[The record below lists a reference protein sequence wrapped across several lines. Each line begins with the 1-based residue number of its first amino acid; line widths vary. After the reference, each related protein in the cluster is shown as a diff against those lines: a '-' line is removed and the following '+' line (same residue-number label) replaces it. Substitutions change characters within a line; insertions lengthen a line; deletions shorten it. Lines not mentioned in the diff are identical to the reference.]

1 MASKKIT
8 DFFARSPKRARL
20 DSLPSSSDN
29 GPASSSSSDNGPASS
44 SSSGS
49 GPTSSSSKHS
59 VSAASRETDTTDS
72 ESYTRKGKHKIGYND
87 SWENEF
93 NWLKRVEGG
102 MLCTICHKFNLVNS
116 RNKIGVWASEPCKQ
130 LRKDK
135 VVQHAR
141 SEMHAAAI
149 ERERLAI
156 ASTSDGGIAQ
166 AFQTTVSLQKKAI
179 SGSMRILYWL
189 AKEEI
194 AHFTKFDS
202 LRQLC
207 VDLGCDY
214 FRELNVG
221 GNAKYN
227 SHRMIDEWLAILS
240 GTIEEDLLNKI
251 RISPAIGLM
260 CDESTD
266 ISVTKELI
274 LYARI
279 IACGKVSTHFLKLI
293 HIPDGKAETIETAL
307 ISFLDHTNIPI
318 SSITAFG
325 SDGANVMVGRVSGVA
340 ARLKRRNPQIL
351 SIHCINHR
359 LALGTSQAAA
369 EVPYLVKFQEILVNI
384 FKFYHYSATRQN
396 ALAEIQSVLYD
407 PQLKFKEPKSVCW
420 LSHALAIN
428 AIKRSLPSLLCS
440 LEREASERS
449 DPTAM
454 GLAKLCKTYM
464 FIATLLL
471 MSDILSHVTKISL
484 LFQRENIDYS
494 QVQQLVGTCIEA
506 IKRLSNSPGPAM
518 LSINTVIECLANE
531 QHIDIAGVTDSNKQT
546 FDTNVR

>member
-1 MASKKIT
+1 MASKIT

-20 DSLPSSSDN
+20 DSLPSSDN

-59 VSAASRETDTTDS
+59 VSAAYRETDSTDS

-141 SEMHAAAI
+141 SDMNAAAI

-194 AHFTKFDS
+194 APFTKFDS

-279 IACGKVSTHFLKLI
+279 IACGKVSTHFLKLN
-293 HIPDGKAETIETAL
+293 HIPDGKAETIETTL

-325 SDGANVMVGRVSGVA
+325 SDGAN
-340 ARLKRRNPQIL
+340 
-351 SIHCINHR
+351 
-359 LALGTSQAAA
+359 
-369 EVPYLVKFQEILVNI
+369 
-384 FKFYHYSATRQN
+384 
-396 ALAEIQSVLYD
+396 
-407 PQLKFKEPKSVCW
+407 
-420 LSHALAIN
+420 
-428 AIKRSLPSLLCS
+428 
-440 LEREASERS
+440 
-449 DPTAM
+449 
-454 GLAKLCKTYM
+454 
-464 FIATLLL
+464 
-471 MSDILSHVTKISL
+471 
-484 LFQRENIDYS
+484 
-494 QVQQLVGTCIEA
+494 
-506 IKRLSNSPGPAM
+506 
-518 LSINTVIECLANE
+518 
-531 QHIDIAGVTDSNKQT
+531 
-546 FDTNVR
+546 

>member
-1 MASKKIT
+1 MLCEWPEVVTRWVHILQLI
-8 DFFARSPKRARL
+8 R
-20 DSLPSSSDN
+20 
-29 GPASSSSSDNGPASS
+29 
-44 SSSGS
+44 

-59 VSAASRETDTTDS
+59 VSAASRETDSTDS
-72 ESYTRKGKHKIGYND
+72 ESYTRKGKHKISYND

-207 VDLGCDY
+207 VDLHVGCDY

-240 GTIEEDLLNKI
+240 GTIEYLLNKI

-307 ISFLDHTNIPI
+307 ISFLDHTNIPV

-325 SDGANVMVGRVSGVA
+325 SDGANVMVGHVSGVA

-351 SIHCINHR
+351 SIHNHR

-369 EVPYLVKFQEILVNI
+369 EVPYLVKFQQILVNI

-396 ALAEIQSVLYD
+396 ALAEIQSVLND
-407 PQLKFKEPKSVCW
+407 PQLKFKEPKSVRW
-420 LSHALAIN
+420 LSHAL

-494 QVQQLVGTCIEA
+494 QVQQLVGTCI
-506 IKRLSNSPGPAM
+506 
-518 LSINTVIECLANE
+518 
-531 QHIDIAGVTDSNKQT
+531 
-546 FDTNVR
+546 